1 MTADEIIEA
10 LIKTTGDNCI
20 WCTELAYSSG
30 RNRADFWTLHTHA
43 GKGYRATVFEVK
55 VSRSDFNRDSHKK
68 QREARLFSDEF
79 YYVTPPN
86 MLELEEVP
94 DWAGLIE
101 IHNGKRK
108 FIHSAP
114 VRDKD
119 APSWELIVSII
130 RNSGRIR
137 RDEDL
142 RFKRLRHL
150 ENVMLNADEKLRSA
164 GLEPWKF
171 GIVK

>member
-1 MTADEIIEA
+1 MDADEIIDA
-10 LIKTTGDNCI
+10 LIATASDQCI

-30 RNRADFWTLHTHA
+30 RNRADFFTLHPHA
-43 GKGYRATVFEVK
+43 SKGYLAQAFEVK
-55 VSRSDFNRDSHKK
+55 ISRADFKRDSHKK

-79 YYVTPPN
+79 YYVTPPQLLK
-86 MLELEEVP
+86 LEDVP

-108 FIHSAP
+108 VIHSAP
-114 VRDKD
+114 RRDKD
-119 APSWELIVSII
+119 APSWELVVSLI

-137 RDEDL
+137 RDEDVRL
-142 RFKRLRHL
+142 IELAYLKR
-150 ENVMLNADEKLRSA
+150 VTADAKKKMREA

-171 GIVK
+171 GIL